1 MGNVARE
8 SGSEVPPVQDVP
20 ADPEEFGLRINWQT
34 EAEQIE
40 AAEFLIATRLQE
52 DVRRRVAKR
61 TLTLRRQNRESFT
74 TAPRPHLAE

>member
-1 MGNVARE
+1 MGNLARE
-8 SGSEVPPVQDVP
+8 SGSEVRLVQDAP
-20 ADPEEFGLRINWQT
+20 EDPEEYGLRINWQS

-61 TLTLRRQNRESFT
+61 TLTLRKQNRESFT
-74 TAPRPHLAE
+74 TAPGPHTSE